1 MYDKCLPVCLVNDL
15 LNIFYS
21 MFPMHVTSLWHA
33 LLFHALTKKAFA
45 ILNDTSIPIFS
56 IWRPTPSAPPLVHL
70 LLKLSSHHCFLQ
82 LADNVSWR
90 GTPGEYVVV
99 CKYYLLKLGAL
110 PNCEYHV
117 DATSN
122 RVVLQKLFS
131 AKSYL
136 VYIKMCNKE
145 KLCGPG
151 GEPHIIKKIQ
161 GVSRMYVCLLVGGGG
176 D

>member
-1 MYDKCLPVCLVNDL
+1 MYDKCLPVCLVNNL
-15 LNIFYS
+15 LSIFFIPC
-21 MFPMHVTSLWHA
+21 FPCTL
-33 LLFHALTKKAFA
+33 LLFCMLSYCMLPPKKLLQS
-45 ILNDTSIPIFS
+45 LNDTSIPIFS

-70 LLKLSSHHCFLQ
+70 LLKVSSHHCFLQ
-82 LADNVSWR
+82 LADNASWR

-99 CKYYLLKLGAL
+99 CKYYLLTLGSL

-122 RVVLQKLFS
+122 RVVLQKLGS

-145 KLCGPG
+145 NVCGPG
-151 GEPHIIKKIQ
+151 SEPHIIEKIQ
-161 GVSRMYVCLLVGGGG
+161 GGSRMCVCLLVGGG